1 MTRAIGLSFAYFGLF
16 IWSAMVFL
24 PLLFMF
30 VSSFKTH
37 GEILQFPIGLPSRL
51 HIENYVNAMVN
62 STIGVSF
69 VNSVIVTIGS
79 LVFVVALSLMGG
91 YALSRFQFPGNKVL
105 LLGLV
110 ALLTLPVHA
119 LVVPVYYFMDMFNL
133 RNDNFGLIMLYTA
146 FHLPVS
152 IIIMRA
158 YFQSLP
164 RAVEEAAQLD
174 GCGTWGVF
182 WYVAIPLSK
191 ASIATVAIINVVGIW
206 SEYLFAS
213 VLMTSPASR
222 TLPVAVATLGTGEG
236 GTDLGLRFAG
246 LSLATIPILILYLFF
261 SRRIMKG
268 IAAGA
273 VK

>member
-1 MTRAIGLSFAYFGLF
+1 MTRTLGLSAAYLGLF
-16 IWSAMVFL
+16 IWSALVFL

-30 VSSFKTH
+30 VSSLKTH
-37 GEILQFPIGLPSRL
+37 GEILQSPIGLPDRL
-51 HIENYVNAMVN
+51 HIENYFRAMID

-69 VNSVIVTIGS
+69 LNSVIVTAGS
-79 LVFVVALSLMGG
+79 LVFVVSLALLAG
-91 YALSRFQFPGNKVL
+91 YALSRYEFPGNKVL
-105 LLGLV
+105 LIALV

-119 LVVPVYYFMDMFNL
+119 LVVPIYYFMDLLDL
-133 RNDNFGLIMLYTA
+133 RNDNFGLILLYTA

-164 RAVEEAAQLD
+164 KAVEEAAQLD
-174 GCGTWGVF
+174 GCGPWGVM

-191 ASIATVAIINVVGIW
+191 ASIATVAIVNVVGIW

-213 VLMTSPASR
+213 VLMTNPDAR
-222 TLPVAVATLGTGEG
+222 TLPVAVATLGVGEG
-236 GTDLGLRFAG
+236 GADLGLRFAG
-246 LSLATIPILILYLFF
+246 LSLATIPVLILYFFF
-261 SRRIMKG
+261 SKQIMKG

>member
-1 MTRAIGLSFAYFGLF
+1 MSRIFGLSIGYFGLL
-16 IWSAMVFL
+16 IWSALVFL
-24 PLLFMF
+24 PLIFMF
-30 VSSFKTH
+30 LSSFKTH
-37 GEILQFPIGLPSRL
+37 GEILRTPFSLPSQVQ
-51 HIENYVNAMVN
+51 IENYINAMVN

-69 VNSVIVTIGS
+69 VNSVIVTGGS
-79 LVFVVALSLMGG
+79 LILVVALSLTCG
-91 YALSRFQFPGNKVL
+91 YALSRFRFPGNKLL

-133 RNDNFGLIMLYTA
+133 RNDRIGLIMLYTA

-158 YFQSLP
+158 YFESLP
-164 RAVEEAAQLD
+164 KAVEEAAQLD
-174 GCGTWGVF
+174 GCGVWGVF

-213 VLMTSPASR
+213 VLMTNPAAR
-222 TLPVAVATLGTGEG
+222 TLPVSVAALGTGEG
-236 GTDLGLRFAG
+236 GVDLGLRFAG
-246 LSLATIPILILYLFF
+246 LSIATIPVLLLYFAF
-261 SRRIMKG
+261 SRQIMKG